1 MDEKEASSLSNSK
14 EINKTYIISTLT
26 TRCDE
31 APSAGR
37 LTLQRRNSKNTVG
50 GDLGASE
57 NTENRE
63 SHGKRLTLQ
72 RRTRAGAGSADKGS
86 HPHTSTMNQKRPWTS
101 SKILSEPN
109 SREGSSGLLRS
120 ASLRE
125 NGLKTSV
132 KDAAKPV
139 NTPGKS
145 AQKAQST
152 GREQKTFSTPT
163 GKTQFERISLK
174 KEVFEKLSLK
184 QTGVERQKQSSSD
197 LNGGAIPGPVSKKF
211 PIIGQ
216 NRTAISTTRKTTT
229 PLSTVLNAKL
239 KPTPCESGSRTAA
252 LSSKEL
258 KMENSA
264 VTVAVRVRPFSHR
277 EKNENARRVIYMEN
291 HETVVQHPD
300 TKQTYTFS
308 FDFSFYSADEMAP
321 NFAGQQTIYEKL
333 ARPLLERAFEGFN
346 TCLFAYGQTGSGKSY
361 TMMGFGEEV
370 GVIPRF
376 CEELFSRVSRAD
388 ENEVKC
394 HLEMSY
400 FEVYNE
406 KIHDLLVVKDE
417 QQIGRAHV

>member
-1 MDEKEASSLSNSK
+1 MDEKEISSLSNSK

-26 TRCDE
+26 SRCDE
-31 APSAGR
+31 VPSAGR

-50 GDLGASE
+50 GVQEASE

-72 RRTRAGAGSADKGS
+72 RRTRAGAGSTDKVS

-132 KDAAKPV
+132 KDATKPV

-145 AQKAQST
+145 AQKVQST
-152 GREQKTFSTPT
+152 GREQKTISTPT

-211 PIIGQ
+211 PIISQ

-229 PLSTVLNAKL
+229 QLSTVLNAKS
-239 KPTPCESGSRTAA
+239 KPPPCESGSRTAA
-252 LSSKEL
+252 LSSNEL

-277 EKNENARRVIYMEN
+277 
-291 HETVVQHPD
+291 
-300 TKQTYTFS
+300 
-308 FDFSFYSADEMAP
+308 
-321 NFAGQQTIYEKL
+321 
-333 ARPLLERAFEGFN
+333 
-346 TCLFAYGQTGSGKSY
+346 
-361 TMMGFGEEV
+361 
-370 GVIPRF
+370 
-376 CEELFSRVSRAD
+376 
-388 ENEVKC
+388 
-394 HLEMSY
+394 
-400 FEVYNE
+400 
-406 KIHDLLVVKDE
+406 
-417 QQIGRAHV
+417 